1 MPEPLEDVCPC
12 AGPCQA
18 GREQSSGETLG
29 EYLGQEAEGGFSLSL
44 PATRDDGQAFV
55 WASHLQYVHAEL
67 VLGKHPQRSVFDAQ
81 DVLTLG
87 VYGYGVHN
95 EVQKKIHKHVNGSY
109 TVVACALYHS
119 L

>member
-44 PATRDDGQAFV
+44 RC
-55 WASHLQYVHAEL
+55 H
-67 VLGKHPQRSVFDAQ
+67 QRGR
-81 DVLTLG
+81 TLEVGHHNFPFWRGEGGLLSSTPRVVSGPDLALSKPGLIFTCPNTWRRCVCG
-87 VYGYGVHN
+87 VSSPLEAMGTPG
-95 EVQKKIHKHVNGSY
+95 
-109 TVVACALYHS
+109 
-119 L
+119 